1 MIVLSNGLT
10 RVADEGALNIA
21 SSLIRRIKRA
31 QPDTTVITY
40 ERQAEESDLHLPINK
55 FLLNGKL
62 IRLIREK
69 REPVLYVPFPTRMRP
84 AALRM
89 FILSRF
95 ARWGLK
101 TLLVMNGEMDRLSAL
116 LVRLSGS
123 EVLAVSRQTYEGYR
137 EKIGAQAVYVKTGV
151 DTTKFCPVTPAQKA
165 ALRTKYGIPEDR
177 PVVLHVGHLREG
189 RNIGCMPALP
199 DSWQVLLVVSSYMAD
214 SRDAAFRQR
223 FVEAPNVRLIEDYVP
238 QIQELY
244 QLADVYLFPVT
255 ESGNCIDVPLS
266 ALEAAAC
273 GIPVAATAYGE
284 LRELLD
290 EPGFYAVESP
300 EPAALD
306 VLLRRAAAER
316 ISPRQSVLDYDWQLT
331 VSNLLL

>member
-31 QPDTTVITY
+31 RPETTVITY

-55 FLLNGKL
+55 FLLNGRL
-62 IRLIREK
+62 IRLVRQK
-69 REPVLYVPFPTRMRP
+69 REPVFYVPFPTRMRP
-84 AALRM
+84 AALRI

-101 TLLVMNGEMDRLSAL
+101 TLLVMNGELDSLSAWL
-116 LVRLSGS
+116 IRLSGS
-123 EVLAVSRQTYEGYR
+123 QILTVSRQTWESYR
-137 EKIGAQAVYVKTGV
+137 EKIGTQAVYVKTGV
-151 DTTKFCPVTPAQKA
+151 DTDRFCPVTPEQKA
-165 ALRTKYGIPEDR
+165 ALREKYGIPEGK

-189 RNIGCMPALP
+189 RNIGCMLALP
-199 DSWQVLLVVSSYMAD
+199 ETWQVFLVVSSYMAD
-214 SRDAAFRQR
+214 SRDASFRQE
-223 FVEAPNVRLIEDYVP
+223 FLEKSNVVLIEDYIP

-273 GIPVAATAYGE
+273 GIPVVATAYGE

-290 EPGFYAVESP
+290 QPGIYPIRSMEPGELDALLQK
-300 EPAALD
+300 AA
-306 VLLRRAAAER
+306 REG
-316 ISPRQSVLDYDWQLT
+316 ISPRTSVLDYDWQLT